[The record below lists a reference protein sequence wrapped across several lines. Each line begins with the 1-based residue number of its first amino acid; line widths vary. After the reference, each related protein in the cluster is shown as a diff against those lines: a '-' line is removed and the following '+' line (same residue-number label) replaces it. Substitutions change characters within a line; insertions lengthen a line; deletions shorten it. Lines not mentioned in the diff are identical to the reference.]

1 MSNQLPAR
9 RLSHEHHERKHPFA
23 RPSRIT
29 AVAMSLLLTILG
41 SVVLP
46 FDALAQE
53 AGSPPMVTDR
63 PDATE
68 SAVTVAVGV
77 FQLESGYTFDKVD
90 DVKIHSLGEIL
101 LRVGVADIL
110 ELRFGINSYQWARGQ
125 TGINHGLQDSTVGLK
140 LRLLDNEGKTGLGS
154 PQVAVLAST
163 SVPTGSSLMSQ
174 NKIEPEMRLSVSW
187 DLSERLALGT
197 NFSYSYTNE
206 VAVDTRSH
214 EAGTTLSLGIALTD
228 SWGAYAEYFGPY
240 TMVRDGPREDY
251 VNGGVTFLVE
261 RDFQLDARIGYG
273 LNGLE
278 DDFFVGFG
286 SAVRW

>member
-1 MSNQLPAR
+1 MSNQFPAR

-23 RPSRIT
+23 KPSRLT

-46 FDALAQE
+46 LDALAQE

-125 TGINHGLQDSTVGLK
+125 AGINHGSTVGLK

-214 EAGTTLSLGIALTD
+214 EAGATLSLGIALTD
-228 SWGAYAEYFGPY
+228 SWGAYAEYFGAY
-240 TMVRDGPREDY
+240 TIVRDGPREDY

-273 LNGLE
+273 LNGLA

>member
-1 MSNQLPAR
+1 MSNQFPAR

-23 RPSRIT
+23 KPSRIT

-46 FDALAQE
+46 LDALAQE

-125 TGINHGLQDSTVGLK
+125 AGINHGLQDSTVGLK

-163 SVPTGSSLMSQ
+163 SVPTGSSLM
-174 NKIEPEMRLSVSW
+174 LSVSW

-228 SWGAYAEYFGPY
+228 SWGAYAEYFGAY
-240 TMVRDGPREDY
+240 TIVRDGPREDY

-261 RDFQLDARIGYG
+261 SDFQLDARIGYG
-273 LNGLE
+273 LNGLA

>member
-1 MSNQLPAR
+1 
-9 RLSHEHHERKHPFA
+9 
-23 RPSRIT
+23 
-29 AVAMSLLLTILG
+29 MSLLLTILG

-46 FDALAQE
+46 LDALAQE

-77 FQLESGYTFDKVD
+77 FQLESGYTFGKVD

-101 LRVGVADIL
+101 LRVGVANIL

-125 TGINHGLQDSTVGLK
+125 AGINHGLQDSTVGLK

-206 VAVDTRSH
+206 MAVDTRSH
-214 EAGTTLSLGIALTD
+214 EAGATLSLGIALTD
-228 SWGAYAEYFGPY
+228 SWGAYAEYFGAY

-261 RDFQLDARIGYG
+261 SDFQLDARIGYG

>member
-1 MSNQLPAR
+1 MSNQFPAR

-63 PDATE
+63 P
-68 SAVTVAVGV
+68 VAVGV

-125 TGINHGLQDSTVGLK
+125 AGINHGLQDSTVGLK

-214 EAGTTLSLGIALTD
+214 EAGATLSLGIALTD
-228 SWGAYAEYFGPY
+228 SWGAYAEYFGAY

>member
-1 MSNQLPAR
+1 MSNQFPAR
-9 RLSHEHHERKHPFA
+9 QLSHEHHERKHPFA
-23 RPSRIT
+23 RPRRIT
-29 AVAMSLLLTILG
+29 AVAMSLLLTILS

-53 AGSPPMVTDR
+53 TGSPPMVTDR

-90 DVKIHSLGEIL
+90 DVKTHSLGEIL

-125 TGINHGLQDSTVGLK
+125 AGINHGLQDSTVGLK
-140 LRLLDNEGKTGLGS
+140 LRLLDNEGKTGIRS

-174 NKIEPEMRLSVSW
+174 NKIEPEMRLSLSW
-187 DLSERLALGT
+187 DLNERLALGT

-214 EAGTTLSLGIALTD
+214 EAGATLSLGIALTN
-228 SWGAYAEYFGPY
+228 SWGAYAEYFGAY
-240 TMVRDGPREDY
+240 TMVRNGPRENY
-251 VNGGVTFLVE
+251 VNGGVTFLIE
-261 RDFQLDARIGYG
+261 SDFQLDARIGYG

>member
-1 MSNQLPAR
+1 
-9 RLSHEHHERKHPFA
+9 
-23 RPSRIT
+23 
-29 AVAMSLLLTILG
+29 
-41 SVVLP
+41 
-46 FDALAQE
+46 
-53 AGSPPMVTDR
+53 
-63 PDATE
+63 
-68 SAVTVAVGV
+68 
-77 FQLESGYTFDKVD
+77 
-90 DVKIHSLGEIL
+90 
-101 LRVGVADIL
+101 
-110 ELRFGINSYQWARGQ
+110 
-125 TGINHGLQDSTVGLK
+125 
-140 LRLLDNEGKTGLGS
+140 
-154 PQVAVLAST
+154 
-163 SVPTGSSLMSQ
+163 MSQ

-214 EAGTTLSLGIALTD
+214 EAGATLSLGIALTD
-228 SWGAYAEYFGPY
+228 SWGAYAEYFGAY

-261 RDFQLDARIGYG
+261 SDFQLDARIGYG